1 MDSFDAEG
9 THHHYPPPPHRRRH
23 HHHHDHTAHPSPH
36 HHHHHFS
43 YVSPHCPHHSYLLQQ
58 KNHSQSCPFFTCR
71 PSPQNT
77 ESFSSVPSQT
87 HWNLGV
93 SESNQKYNN
102 SLMTQDEIEKS
113 EAQEEEE
120 EEEEEEPVFVLT
132 DEWKEFFAK
141 SEAKRRLAKKQ
152 AKKKGKI

>member
-1 MDSFDAEG
+1 MDFFDAEG
-9 THHHYPPPPHRRRH
+9 KHHHHPPPPHLRH
-23 HHHHDHTAHPSPH
+23 YDNAHPPPH

-58 KNHSQSCPFFTCR
+58 ANHSQSCPFFTCR
-71 PSPQNT
+71 PAPQNT
-77 ESFSSVPSQT
+77 ESFASVPSQT

-93 SESNQKYNN
+93 SESNQKHNN
-102 SLMTQDEIEKS
+102 SLMTQDEIEKP
-113 EAQEEEE
+113 EA
-120 EEEEEEPVFVLT
+120 EEEEEPVFVLT

-152 AKKKGKI
+152 AKK